1 MARVSYLTPDEAD
14 PEARAVLE
22 RIAGDR
28 GDLPNVYR
36 TLANSPKL
44 LVRTV
49 ALVEGLWRETKVSRL
64 LQELIILRVA
74 QLSASDY
81 EWGRHR
87 MLARRLGLPEEQVQ
101 DLANWS
107 NSSHFSASERA
118 ALAFTDAVAN
128 TGNVPDI
135 VAVELAKHFGADE
148 IVEIAMTAA
157 FYSGFARYL
166 SSMQVELEPGFE
178 RLQQAYGTADR
189 E

>member
-1 MARVSYLTPDEAD
+1 MARVPYLSPEEAD

-49 ALVEGLWRETKVSRL
+49 ALVEGLWREVKVSRL

-74 QLSASDY
+74 QLSRSDY

-87 MLARRLGLPEEQVQ
+87 MLARRLGLPEDQVH
-101 DLANWS
+101 DLANWP
-107 NSSHFSASERA
+107 SSPRFSESERA
-118 ALAFTDAVAN
+118 ALAFADSLAQAGT
-128 TGNVPDI
+128 VPD
-135 VAVELAKHFGADE
+135 AAAAELAKHFGADE
-148 IVEIAMTAA
+148 VVEIAMTAA
-157 FYSGFARYL
+157 FYSGLARYL
-166 SSMQVELEPGFE
+166 ASIQVELEPGFE
-178 RLQQAYGTADR
+178 RLPGA
-189 E
+189 

>member
-1 MARVSYLTPDEAD
+1 MARVPYLAPDEAD
-14 PEARAVLE
+14 PDARAVLE

-36 TLANSPKL
+36 TLANSPQL

-74 QLSASDY
+74 QVTGSNY

-101 DLANWS
+101 DLAAWPASPRFS
-107 NSSHFSASERA
+107 NSERA
-118 ALAFTDAVAN
+118 ALAFTDAVAAQ
-128 TGNVPDI
+128 GSVPDE
-135 VAVELAKHFGADE
+135 VAAQLAKHFGSDE

-157 FYSGFARYL
+157 FYTGFARYL

-178 RLQQAYGTADR
+178 RLPQ
-189 E
+189 